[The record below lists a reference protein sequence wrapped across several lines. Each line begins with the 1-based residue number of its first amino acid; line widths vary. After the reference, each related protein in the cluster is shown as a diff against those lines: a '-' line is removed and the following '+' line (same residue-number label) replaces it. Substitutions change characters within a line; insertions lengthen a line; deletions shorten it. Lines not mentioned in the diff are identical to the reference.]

1 MPPNALRCNGSAFA
15 AAFDYIQS
23 IKSDVT
29 KGLIQV
35 RNLAEK
41 GPLATVGDP
50 LANTQ
55 KRTWEMMVNRMWIAM
70 VKPWITE
77 KYSEKRKK

>member
-1 MPPNALRCNGSAFA
+1 MHFAPLNLKIWLWAWWAVTPNSLRRNGPECA
-15 AAFDYIQS
+15 AAFDHVQS

-35 RNLAEK
+35 RNLAER
-41 GPLATVGDP
+41 GPVATVGDP

-55 KRTWEMMVNRMWIAM
+55 KRT
-70 VKPWITE
+70 
-77 KYSEKRKK
+77 